1 MAEVERDKNGRDSP
15 YISPL
20 SLPFFA
26 PITQAN
32 LQKIRTAW
40 SHLTADWQRKFL
52 STKFSS
58 WSQLCSSVP
67 QHYTYWNEIRR
78 NMMKKARHF
87 LKQDPSGRNEIC
99 YPSFAGSLGINTKW
113 KNIRKHK
120 NFHNFDTLKRWF
132 NRNVPL
138 FSVWI
143 VGVSWCVGTLVF
155 WRSDFGIWKVWQWC
169 YNVLSKVIHGVWS
182 IACFYGLF

>member
-1 MAEVERDKNGRDSP
+1 MGGISRIFLHFPSHSLRPSHRPTYKRFAQLGHIWEVC
-15 YISPL
+15 
-20 SLPFFA
+20 F
-26 PITQAN
+26 
-32 LQKIRTAW
+32 
-40 SHLTADWQRKFL
+40 LTADWQTKFL

-58 WSQLCSSVP
+58 SSQLCSSVP

-78 NMMKKARHF
+78 NLMKKARHF

-99 YPSFAGSLGINTKW
+99 YPSFAGSLGINTKC
-113 KNIRKHK
+113 KNIRQHK
-120 NFHNFDTLKRWF
+120 NFHNFDTLKKWF

-143 VGVSWCVGTLVF
+143 VGVSWCVRTLVF
-155 WRSDFGIWKVWQWC
+155 WRSGSGIWEFLAVD
-169 YNVLSKVIHGVWS
+169 YDVLSKVIHGVWS

>member
-1 MAEVERDKNGRDSP
+1 MGGISRIFLHFPSHSLCPSHRPTYKRFAQLGHIWEVC
-15 YISPL
+15 
-20 SLPFFA
+20 F
-26 PITQAN
+26 
-32 LQKIRTAW
+32 
-40 SHLTADWQRKFL
+40 LTADWQTKFL

-58 WSQLCSSVP
+58 SSQLCSSVP

-78 NMMKKARHF
+78 NLMKKARHF